1 MTASSTVVLHVR
13 VVTGAG
19 GGPEKTILNTPRF
32 YRGTGYTSACAYLH
46 PPGDPGF
53 EVLETRAR
61 QTGAEL
67 ISIPDRGLTDLSVV
81 KRLVA
86 VCKERDVRIWHG
98 HDYKSDA
105 LGLLVSR
112 FHPMKLVTTVHGWVD
127 HTSRAQLYRRVDLK
141 CLRHY
146 ERVVCVSE
154 TLLAECLA
162 AGVPVE
168 KLSLI
173 ENGIVLDD
181 YGSVRRDLR
190 SRNREISDAV
200 TPAPKSDD
208 FGYEP
213 MSCFNSDIPIVGA
226 VGRLSEE
233 KGFDVLIRAF
243 DQLLATGTQA
253 KLVIAGEGGLQSE
266 LQQLIRDLKR
276 EDSIT
281 LLGHVP
287 DARLVFNALDVF
299 VLSSRREGLPNVLLE
314 AMACRVPTIATPVG
328 GVPNVVTHEHDALL
342 VPVDDVDALT
352 VSLTRLL
359 NNGSLQQQ
367 LADNAYRTVADR
379 FSFELRMQKF
389 VALYDELLQ
398 QESKQPL
405 FSLDCGDSSPLCSA
419 AAFDSGD
426 DFSSHFNADRDGG
439 LDSSTTPFPAF
450 EAGGVAAQ
458 VSAESP
464 HSTTMVAERPQ
475 LALKPVALGQVKVEL
490 TSTPE
495 AWGEYLASK
504 GHAGFY
510 QRAAWLRVLQEGLQH
525 EPACLQA
532 TVGRRLVGVLPL
544 AYVKSP
550 LFGKFLVS
558 LPYVNS
564 SGIVADSV
572 EAELALADR
581 AIGLADQLDVRYL
594 ELRHERPVEHPQL
607 KQAVT
612 DKVHMR
618 LKLPTT
624 PDGLWDGI
632 KSKVRNQI
640 RKPQKNEALTV
651 HWGTHDILDEFY
663 DVFCK
668 NMRDLGTPPFSRKLF
683 AALIDHF
690 PGAAEFCCV
699 RLSGEPVAS
708 GLLIHGRG
716 TTEVPSASS
725 LRAFN
730 STNCNMLLYWN
741 LLTRAVERGQS
752 TFDFGRSSRDSGT
765 YAFKSQWGATESPAV
780 WQHYVREGDARDMR
794 PNNGKFD
801 LMIRAWQKLPVW
813 VTKLIGPGIV
823 RGIP

>member
-1 MTASSTVVLHVR
+1 MKPTESLVLHVR

-32 YRGTGYTSACAYLH
+32 YRGTGYAGVCAYLH

-53 EVLETRAR
+53 EVLTARAQ

-67 ISIPDRGLTDLSVV
+67 VSIPDRGLTDFSVV

-86 VCKERDVRIWHG
+86 LCQECDVRIWHG

-105 LGLLVSR
+105 LGLLVSK
-112 FHPMKLVTTVHGWVD
+112 FHPLKLVTTVHGWVD
-127 HTSRAQLYRRVDLK
+127 HTSRAQLYRRIDLK
-141 CLRHY
+141 CLPHY
-146 ERVVCVSE
+146 DRIVCVSE
-154 TLLAECLA
+154 SLLAECLA

-181 YGSVRRDLR
+181 YRADAMPRSHHASSVP
-190 SRNREISDAV
+190 V
-200 TPAPKSDD
+200 
-208 FGYEP
+208 
-213 MSCFNSDIPIVGA
+213 VGA
-226 VGRLSEE
+226 VGRLSPE

-243 DQLLATGTQA
+243 DQLLATGTPAQ
-253 KLVIAGEGGLQSE
+253 LVIAGEGGLQNE
-266 LQQLIRDLKR
+266 LQQLIRDVQR

-287 DARLVFNALDVF
+287 DARLVFNTLDAF

-314 AMACRVPTIATPVG
+314 AMASRVPTIATPVG
-328 GVPNVVTHEHDALL
+328 GVPNVVTHEHDALF
-342 VPVDDVDALT
+342 VPVDNVDALT
-352 VSLTRLL
+352 VALTRLL
-359 NNGSLQQQ
+359 NNESLQQH
-367 LADNAYRTVADR
+367 LADNAYRTVAER
-379 FSFELRMQKF
+379 FSFEGRMHKF
-389 VALYDELLQ
+389 VALYDQLLGRKS
-398 QESKQPL
+398 ERSL
-405 FSLDCGDSSPLCSA
+405 FVPPEQSGALGREDSS
-419 AAFDSGD
+419 AFGD
-426 DFSSHFNADRDGG
+426 TPACQRLDHPAPASQADRDED
-439 LDSSTTPFPAF
+439 LSSESHVTSASDN
-450 EAGGVAAQ
+450 VALLA
-458 VSAESP
+458 
-464 HSTTMVAERPQ
+464 RPQ
-475 LALKPVALGQVKVEL
+475 LARQPVALGQVKVEL

-495 AWGEYLASK
+495 AWDDYLAAK

-510 QRAAWLRVLQEGLQH
+510 QRAAWLRVLQAGLQH

-532 TVGRRLVGVLPL
+532 TIGRQLVGVLPL
-544 AYVKSP
+544 AFVKSR
-550 LFGKFLVS
+550 LFGRFLVS

-564 SGIVADSV
+564 SGLVADSP
-572 EAELALADR
+572 EAEQALVER
-581 AIGLADQLDVRYL
+581 AIELADQLEVRYL
-594 ELRHERPVEHPQL
+594 ELRHERAVEHPLL

-618 LKLPTT
+618 LKLPSTS
-624 PDGLWDGI
+624 DGLWEAI

-640 RKPQKNEALTV
+640 RKAQKNEDFSV
-651 HWGTHDILDEFY
+651 HWGGLEILDEFY
-663 DVFCK
+663 DVFCR
-668 NMRDLGTPPFSRKLF
+668 NMRDLGTPPFSRNLF
-683 AALIDHF
+683 AALIGHF
-690 PGAAEFCCV
+690 PGDAEFCCV
-699 RLSGEPVAS
+699 RLSGQPVAS
-708 GLLIHGRG
+708 GLLIHGPG

-730 STNCNMLLYWN
+730 SSNCNMLLYWN
-741 LLTRAVERGQS
+741 LLTRAVERGQT

-801 LMIRAWQKLPVW
+801 VMIRAWQKLPVW
-813 VTKLIGPGIV
+813 VTRLIGPSIV

>member
-1 MTASSTVVLHVR
+1 MKNDEAMVLHVR

-32 YRGTGYTSACAYLH
+32 YRGTGYEGVCAYLH

-53 EVLETRAR
+53 EVLQARAQ

-67 ISIPDRGLTDLSVV
+67 LSIPDRGLTDFSVV
-81 KRLVA
+81 KKLIEICRQ
-86 VCKERDVRIWHG
+86 RQVRIWHG

-105 LGLLVSR
+105 LGLLVQK
-112 FHPMKLVTTVHGWVD
+112 FHPMQLVTTVHGWVD
-127 HTSRAQLYRRVDLK
+127 HSAKAKLYRRIDLK

-146 ERVVCVSE
+146 ERVICVSE
-154 TLLAECLA
+154 TLLADCLQ

-181 YGSVRRDLR
+181 YRPEAASP
-190 SRNREISDAV
+190 ISATKDV
-200 TPAPKSDD
+200 
-208 FGYEP
+208 
-213 MSCFNSDIPIVGA
+213 PIVGA
-226 VGRLSEE
+226 VGRLSPE

-243 DQLLATGTQA
+243 DQVLATGTPA
-253 KLVIAGEGGLQSE
+253 KLVIAGEGPLKEE
-266 LQQLIRDLKR
+266 LQKLIVELGR
-276 EDSIT
+276 EDSIK

-287 DARLVFNALDVF
+287 DSRTVFNALDVF

-314 AMACRVPTIATPVG
+314 AMASRVPTIATPVG
-328 GVPNVVTHEHDALL
+328 GVPNVVTHEQDALL
-342 VPVDDVDALT
+342 VPVDNVDEMA
-352 VSLTRLL
+352 VALTRLL
-359 NNGSLQQQ
+359 NNESLQQE
-367 LADNAYRTVADR
+367 LAHNAYRTVADR
-379 FSFELRMQKF
+379 FSFDLRMQKF
-389 VALYDELLQ
+389 VALYDQLLDR
-398 QESKQPL
+398 ESVKPL
-405 FSLDCGDSSPLCSA
+405 SEPSIVPSARHHDDDHGGDCAGPGQDGPVGEQHFEVALNR
-419 AAFDSGD
+419 D
-426 DFSSHFNADRDGG
+426 D
-439 LDSSTTPFPAF
+439 
-450 EAGGVAAQ
+450 
-458 VSAESP
+458 SP
-464 HSTTMVAERPQ
+464 HNSQTTVAEPSVAIAVQPQ
-475 LALKPVALGQVKVEL
+475 RRLQPVALGQVKVEL

-495 AWGEYLASK
+495 TWDEYLAAK
-504 GHAGFY
+504 GHSGFY
-510 QRAAWLRVLQEGLQH
+510 QRAAWLLVLQEGLQH

-532 TVGRRLVGVLPL
+532 TVGRKLVGVLPL
-544 AYVKSP
+544 ASVKSP

-564 SGIVADSV
+564 SGIVADST
-572 EAELALADR
+572 EAELALVDR
-581 AIGLADQLDVRYL
+581 AIELADQLDVRYL
-594 ELRHERPVEHPQL
+594 ELRHERAIEHPQL

-618 LKLPTT
+618 LTLPKTV
-624 PDGLWDGI
+624 DGLWDGI

-640 RKPQKNEALTV
+640 RKPQKNEAFSI
-651 HWGTHDILDEFY
+651 HWGGHDILDEFY

-668 NMRDLGTPPFSRKLF
+668 NMRDLGTPPFSRQLF
-683 AALIDHF
+683 ASLIDQF
-690 PGAAEFCCV
+690 PGDAEFCCV
-699 RLSGEPVAS
+699 RLSGQPVAS
-708 GLLIHGRG
+708 GLLIHGPG

-725 LRAFN
+725 LRQFN

-741 LLTRAVERGQS
+741 LLSRAVERGQT

-813 VTKLIGPGIV
+813 VTRLIGPSIV

>member
-1 MTASSTVVLHVR
+1 
-13 VVTGAG
+13 VTGAG
-19 GGPEKTILNTPRF
+19 GGPEKTILNTPRY
-32 YRGTGYTSACAYLH
+32 YRGTGYSGVCAYLH

-53 EVLETRAR
+53 EVLRTRAQ
-61 QTGAEL
+61 QTEAEL
-67 ISIPDRGLTDLSVV
+67 VSIPDCGLTDFSVV
-81 KRLVA
+81 KRLIA
-86 VCKERDVRIWHG
+86 LCRERDVRIWHG

-105 LGLLVSR
+105 LGLLVSK
-112 FHPMKLVTTVHGWVD
+112 FYPLKLVTTVHGWVD
-127 HTSRAQLYRRVDLK
+127 HTSRAQLYRRIDLK
-141 CLRHY
+141 CLPRY
-146 ERVVCVSE
+146 DRIVCVSE

-181 YGSVRRDLR
+181 YRTDAGSL
-190 SRNREISDAV
+190 
-200 TPAPKSDD
+200 PKTSSSV
-208 FGYEP
+208 P
-213 MSCFNSDIPIVGA
+213 VVGA
-226 VGRLSEE
+226 VGRLSPE

-243 DQLLATGTQA
+243 DQLLSTGTAAQ
-253 KLVIAGEGGLQSE
+253 LVIAGEGGLQQE

-276 EDSIT
+276 ENSIT

-287 DARLVFNALDVF
+287 DARLVFNTLDAF

-314 AMACRVPTIATPVG
+314 AMASRVPTITTPVG
-328 GVPNVVTHEHDALL
+328 GVPNVVAHEHDALF
-342 VPVDDVDALT
+342 VPVDNVDALT
-352 VSLTRLL
+352 VALTRLL
-359 NNGSLQQQ
+359 NNASLQQQ

-379 FSFELRMQKF
+379 FSFERRMHKF
-389 VALYDELLQ
+389 VALYDQLLGR
-398 QESKQPL
+398 ESVQSLFAPYEQPVA
-405 FSLDCGDSSPLCSA
+405 SDCGEPSLHCGATTGVRSDDMTRPSKA
-419 AAFDSGD
+419 DHGE
-426 DFSSHFNADRDGG
+426 DFSG
-439 LDSSTTPFPAF
+439 STDFTGAT
-450 EAGGVAAQ
+450 AGVAVFA
-458 VSAESP
+458 
-464 HSTTMVAERPQ
+464 HPQ
-475 LALKPVALGQVKVEL
+475 LALQPVALGQVKVEL

-495 AWGEYLASK
+495 TWDGYLAAK

-510 QRAAWLRVLQEGLQH
+510 QRAAWLRVLQDGLQH

-532 TVGRRLVGVLPL
+532 TVGRQLVGVLPL
-544 AYVKSP
+544 AFVNSP
-550 LFGKFLVS
+550 LFGRFLVS

-564 SGIVADSV
+564 SGLVADSP
-572 EAELALADR
+572 EAELALVER
-581 AIGLADQLDVRYL
+581 AIELADQLDVRYL
-594 ELRHERPVEHPQL
+594 ELRHERAVNHPLL

-618 LKLPTT
+618 LQLPSTT
-624 PDGLWDGI
+624 DGLWDAI

-640 RKPQKNEALTV
+640 RKAQKNEGFSV
-651 HWGTHDILDEFY
+651 HWGGLEILDEFY
-663 DVFCK
+663 DVFCR

-690 PGAAEFCCV
+690 PGDAEFCSV
-699 RLSGEPVAS
+699 RLHGQPVAS
-708 GLLIHGRG
+708 GLLVHGPG

-725 LRAFN
+725 LRQFN
-730 STNCNMLLYWN
+730 STNCNMFLYWS
-741 LLTRAVERGQS
+741 LLTRAVERGQN

-813 VTKLIGPGIV
+813 VTRLIGPSIV